1 MDTTRIEAIL
11 RSACAVLDFD
21 IGELWCAKKSSSSPR
36 SQTNFSFLQLH
47 TSPTYEDKYSL
58 LIHPNSK
65 DNHDK
70 DEDTHV
76 FSPILCRGV
85 CDGGQIVWAN
95 TRLSAGLTGK
105 SEMPLNTAV
114 GIPLCSIDN
123 DLYIIVLF
131 SVKSLFMNPNAIE
144 FLSTLSRAVYA
155 GETSGFL
162 PTSTL
167 LPVKPANAELFVG
180 IWDMMEFVKK
190 YSSEIAFHLLPID
203 RLETFFAYQEAS
215 VFKDLYFSKQNS
227 TERLKDD
234 SKERSDSICSQG
246 WAAINSEI
254 MDSQSSQ
261 GWGIINEPIDNPA
274 SAQKSSSKGSLHEK
288 FFLKQEQQEY
298 TQSFQL
304 ERKQESENHQ
314 QEQQQQYK
322 SDNNMYPSGP
332 QENTQ
337 SYRFFENHQQQE
349 QQQQHIP
356 DNNIYPNGPID
367 VRKSYKK
374 EQSRFHEFMV
384 SMLEMTYFDSAE
396 LWLLSDQTNE
406 LYVVAA
412 LHRHKLMQTW
422 ISQSEDL
429 RFKKGIDMPGYIW
442 EMGRPHWDEKFN
454 THDVN
459 DPAHPRART
468 AAELNIRTAFGVP
481 LPGPI
486 CVSGVLVLYSMK
498 EINVSPTM
506 IDFVLRASQLLSAI
520 ALDPTT
526 LTYFDIESIIFAP
539 QPKLLDWYS
548 TSSNVTSL
556 QVYNNNQTLDTNLK
570 VNFMGSLS
578 NFVWGRKNEDGR
590 HCKRNLLDNNQ
601 IPVPKRRK
609 DDYDELERRSVDSLL
624 YLANNIHEEKKKK
637 LTKSNSRDTL
647 ETLAKQLANEINA
660 SNEISLC
667 SQTSN
672 TKRNTY
678 AGSRKCQFE
687 GCTKCAQGNT
697 FFCISHGG
705 GRRCTY
711 AGCTRA
717 ARDKFFCAGHGGGS
731 RCQIQDCSKAAVGGS
746 HLCTAH
752 GGGKRCQVEGC
763 TKSSQSNTMLC
774 VRHGGGRKCAFEGC
788 SKVAR
793 GKTDTCAAHSR

>member
-21 IGELWCAKKSSSSPR
+21 IGELWCAKKSSSSSSSSSSSTK
-36 SQTNFSFLQLH
+36 SQTVFSFLQLH

-58 LIHPNSK
+58 LIHPSNK

-76 FSPILCRGV
+76 FSPIICRGV

-131 SVKSLFMNPNAIE
+131 AEKSIFMNPNSIE
-144 FLSTLSRAVYA
+144 FLSTLARAVYV
-155 GETSGFL
+155 GESSGFL
-162 PTSTL
+162 PSSIS

-215 VFKDLYFSKQNS
+215 VFKDLYFAKQNNLDNRIKGD
-227 TERLKDD
+227 T
-234 SKERSDSICSQG
+234 KERSDSICSQG
-246 WAAINSEI
+246 WAAINNEV

-261 GWGIINEPIDNPA
+261 GWSTINNELNINNQG
-274 SAQKSSSKGSLHEK
+274 SAQKSSAKVALYENM
-288 FFLKQEQQEY
+288 
-298 TQSFQL
+298 
-304 ERKQESENHQ
+304 KQES
-314 QEQQQQYK
+314 QEKQQQQ
-322 SDNNMYPSGP
+322 
-332 QENTQ
+332 QQ
-337 SYRFFENHQQQE
+337 QQQQE
-349 QQQQHIP
+349 QQPMP
-356 DNNIYPNGPID
+356 DNSTYPNGPID
-367 VRKSYKK
+367 VRKSYKR
-374 EQSRFHEFMV
+374 EQSRFHEFIV

-422 ISQSEDL
+422 ISQSEDI

-442 EMGRPHWDEKFN
+442 EMGRPHWDQKFN

-468 AAELNIRTAFGVP
+468 AAELNIKTAFGVP
-481 LPGPI
+481 LPGPVG
-486 CVSGVLVLYSMK
+486 VSGVLVFYSMK
-498 EINVSPTM
+498 EVEVSPTM

-520 ALDPTT
+520 SLEPST
-526 LTYFDIESIIFAP
+526 LTYFDIETIVFAP

-548 TSSNVTSL
+548 TSNNSSL
-556 QVYNNNQTLDTNLK
+556 QVYNNNQTFDNNLT

-578 NFVWGRKNEDGR
+578 NFVWGRKNDGSGQINT
-590 HCKRNLLDNNQ
+590 KRRSTDINQ
-601 IPVPKRRK
+601 ITLPKRRK
-609 DDYDELERRSVDSLL
+609 DEYDELEQRSVDSLL
-624 YLANNIHEEKKKK
+624 HLATNIQEEKKKK
-637 LTKSNSRDTL
+637 PIKSIGGGSL
-647 ETLAKQLANEINA
+647 ETLVKEVANEMKE
-660 SNEISLC
+660 SENEMTIC
-667 SQTSN
+667 SPVTTS
-672 TKRNTY
+672 KRNSYT
-678 AGSRKCQFE
+678 GSRKCQFE
-687 GCTKCAQGNT
+687 GCSKCAQGNT
-697 FFCISHGG
+697 YFCISHGG

-746 HLCTAH
+746 TLCTAH

-774 VRHGGGRKCAFEGC
+774 VRHGGGRKCVVEGC
-788 SKVAR
+788 IKVAR
-793 GKTDTCAAHSR
+793 GKTDTCAGHSK